1 MLNLQILQ
9 SPNLVPLFPF
19 HLLLGLDELFHG
31 FDKYFLTK
39 KVFKQQG
46 LAKWQTAVVFTLMNA
61 YWPWMHKKRCFQ

>member
-61 YWPWMHKKRCFQ
+61 Y